1 MPSGATDALI
11 ERFLD
16 HLRNERRLAALTA
29 AGYRRDLLRLKA
41 FRERLSIDDWTR
53 LDPAAVRQYVG
64 ELHRKGLDGRS
75 IRRHLAATRSFYRF
89 LLKEGLA
96 ARDPAAGMTAPRAAR
111 RLPKVLNPDEVARLV
126 EIPVVSD
133 ADARDRALLELFYS
147 SGLRLGEITAL
158 DLTDLDVADGT
169 VRATGK
175 GAKTRVVPVGN
186 KARAALGEWLSRRKA
201 LAVPDETAVF
211 VGHRG
216 RRLGRR
222 AVQAIVARRARAQGL
237 AQPAHPHMLRHSFA
251 SHLLESSSDLR
262 AVQELLGH
270 ANIATTQVYTHL
282 DFQHLAKVYDQAHP
296 RARRR
301 RERG

>member
-1 MPSGATDALI
+1 MLPEATDELVD
-11 ERFLD
+11 RFLSY
-16 HLRNERRLAALTA
+16 LRNERRLAVLTA
-29 AGYRRDLLRLKA
+29 AGYQRDLARLRD
-41 FRERLSIDDWTR
+41 FSRRHGVDDWAR
-53 LDPAAVRQYVG
+53 LEPAHVRRYVG
-64 ELHRKGLDGRS
+64 ELHRHGLDGRS
-75 IRRHLAATRSFYRF
+75 IRRHLAAARSLYRF
-89 LLKEGLA
+89 LLKEGLV
-96 ARDPAAGMTAPRAAR
+96 ARNPAAAIVAPRAAK
-111 RLPKVLNPDEVARLV
+111 RLPKVLSPDEIARLV
-126 EIPVVSD
+126 EIPVADD

-147 SGLRLGEITAL
+147 SGLRLAELTAL
-158 DLTDLDVADGT
+158 DLTDLDLADGL

-175 GAKTRVVPVGN
+175 GGKTRVVPVGA
-186 KARAALGEWLSRRKA
+186 KACAALGEWLSRRPA
-201 LAVPDETAVF
+201 LAAPDEVAVF
-211 VGHRG
+211 LARGG

-222 AVQAIVARRARAQGL
+222 AVQDIVARRARGQGL

-270 ANIATTQVYTHL
+270 ANIATTQIYTHL